1 MHVQK
6 PSSTP
11 KEGES
16 AFMRK
21 LRERKILHVLAGYA
35 GSGFLLIEF
44 AHHILVNHYGFPH
57 QTVDVIIIT
66 LSAALLIQVTLKWFQ
81 KIDARRIR
89 LEFFLVGLIVMA
101 AVALNVR
108 QIRGM
113 FSHVT
118 GAHVQESL
126 TPREWENSN
135 AVLPFQNMSG
145 DEDQEYSAMG

>member
-1 MHVQK
+1 
-6 PSSTP
+6 
-11 KEGES
+11 
-16 AFMRK
+16 
-21 LRERKILHVLAGYA
+21 
-35 GSGFLLIEF
+35 
-44 AHHILVNHYGFPH
+44 
-57 QTVDVIIIT
+57 
-66 LSAALLIQVTLKWFQ
+66 
-81 KIDARRIR
+81 